1 MFEVKRVR
9 LAALV
14 LVVTG
19 AAVFIS
25 CQDQAG
31 PTPGELRETDAFS
44 VRGTCYDLLN
54 RPTSNI
60 TCKVY
65 CETHS
70 QFIYTVD
77 LSDPAY
83 TCVPAPPDYATHNYC
98 WAHAEGYDP
107 WGYYWGKSSTFQII
121 SAGNNADIYEQ

>member
-1 MFEVKRVR
+1 MKLKGFR

-19 AAVFIS
+19 AAFFIS

-31 PTPGELRETDAFS
+31 PTPAALNETDAFS

-70 QFIYTVD
+70 QFIYTVY
-77 LSDPAY
+77 LSNPTY
-83 TCVPAPPDYATHNYC
+83 TCVPAPPDYATHEDC
-98 WAHAEGYDP
+98 WAHAEGYNP
-107 WGYYWGKSSTFQII
+107 WGRYWGKSATFRIT